1 MVQIEGP
8 GVFTEALTD
17 KCRFQ
22 TVPKY
27 MTWARPEPGNKR
39 NINAENTAMHRHIE
53 GLVAAPFTPMNT
65 DGTVNLEIIEQQAR
79 LLQRNNVVG
88 VFICG
93 TTGEG
98 PSLATAER
106 MQIMARWADVVDGE
120 MTLIAQVGHN
130 SIVEARSLAAH
141 ARQVGFDAVG
151 AMPPIFF
158 KPRTIDELVAWCAE
172 IAPAADLPFY
182 YYHIPSMTGVNFAIA
197 DFLNTAKDK
206 IPNLVGAK
214 FTFENLADYAA
225 CLALDDGRFDIL
237 FGRDEML
244 LAGLALGAKGA
255 IGSTYNFAAGLYTDI
270 IDAFA
275 KGDLQTAR
283 TLQQKSVQIIKAI
296 AQTPCGF
303 LPAAKSIMKMLN
315 LDLGPVRP
323 PLQNITD
330 SDYNTLR
337 TRLEKIDFFNHAA
350 K

>member
-1 MVQIEGP
+1 
-8 GVFTEALTD
+8 
-17 KCRFQ
+17 
-22 TVPKY
+22 
-27 MTWARPEPGNKR
+27 
-39 NINAENTAMHRHIE
+39 MHRHIE

-65 DGTVNLEIIEQQAR
+65 DGSVNLDIIEQQAR
-79 LLQRNNVVG
+79 LLRRNNVVG
-88 VFICG
+88 VFVCG

-106 MQIMARWADVVDGE
+106 MQIMTRWAEVAGGKI
-120 MTLIAQVGHN
+120 TLIAQVGHN

-151 AMPPIFF
+151 AMPPMFF
-158 KPRTIDELVAWCAE
+158 KPRTIDELIAWCDD
-172 IAPAADLPFY
+172 IADAADLPFY
-182 YYHIPSMTGVNFAIA
+182 YYHIPSMTGVDFAIA
-197 DFLNTAKDK
+197 DFLNAAKDK
-206 IPNLVGAK
+206 IHNLVGAK
-214 FTFENLADYAA
+214 FTYENLADYAA
-225 CLALDDGRFDIL
+225 CLAVGDGRFDIL

-275 KGDLQTAR
+275 KGDFRTAR
-283 TLQQKSVQIIKAI
+283 TLQQKSVEMIKAI

-303 LPAAKSIMKMLN
+303 LPAAKSIMKMLD

-330 SDYNTLR
+330 PDYNNLR
-337 TRLEKIDFFNHAA
+337 TRLEKINFFNHAA

>member
-1 MVQIEGP
+1 
-8 GVFTEALTD
+8 
-17 KCRFQ
+17 
-22 TVPKY
+22 
-27 MTWARPEPGNKR
+27 
-39 NINAENTAMHRHIE
+39 MHRPIE

-65 DGTVNLEIIEQQAR
+65 DGTVNLDIIEQQAR

-98 PSLATAER
+98 LSLTTGER
-106 MQIMARWADVVDGE
+106 MEIMTRWTKLTGGE

-141 ARQVGFDAVG
+141 ARQVGFDAIG
-151 AMPPIFF
+151 AMPPTFF
-158 KPRTIDELVAWCAE
+158 KPRTVDELVAWCAE
-172 IAPAADLPFY
+172 IAGAADLPFY
-182 YYHIPSMTGVNFAIA
+182 YYHIPSMTGVDFAVA
-197 DFLNTAKDK
+197 DFLNAAKDR
-206 IPNLVGAK
+206 IPDLAGAK
-214 FTFENLADYAA
+214 FTYENLADYAA
-225 CLALDDGRFDIL
+225 CLAIDDGRFDML

-255 IGSTYNFAAGLYTDI
+255 IGSTFNFAAGLYTGI

-283 TLQQKSVQIIKAI
+283 TLQRKSIEMIKAI

-330 SDYNTLR
+330 ADYNTLR
-337 TRLEKIDFFNHAA
+337 TRLEKINFFNHAA

>member
-1 MVQIEGP
+1 
-8 GVFTEALTD
+8 
-17 KCRFQ
+17 
-22 TVPKY
+22 
-27 MTWARPEPGNKR
+27 
-39 NINAENTAMHRHIE
+39 MHRHIE
-53 GLVAAPFTPMNT
+53 GFVAAPFTPMKA
-65 DGTVNLEIIEQQAR
+65 DGTLNLDIIEQQAR
-79 LLQRNNVVG
+79 LLQRNNVGG

-106 MQIMARWADVVDGE
+106 MQLMTRWTEVAGGK

-130 SIVEARSLAAH
+130 SIVEARLLTAH
-141 ARQVGFDAVG
+141 ARQVGFDAIG

-158 KPRTIDELVAWCAE
+158 KPRTVDELVAWCAE
-172 IAPAADLPFY
+172 IAGAADLPFY
-182 YYHIPSMTGVNFAIA
+182 YYHIPSMTGVDFAMA
-197 DFLNTAKDK
+197 DFLNAAKDK
-206 IPNLVGAK
+206 IPNLAGVK
-214 FTFENLADYAA
+214 FTYENLADYAA
-225 CLALDDGRFDIL
+225 CLAIDDGRFDVL

-244 LAGLALGAKGA
+244 LAGFALGAKGA
-255 IGSTYNFAAGLYTDI
+255 IGSTFNFAAGLYTEI
-270 IDAFA
+270 TDAFA

-283 TLQQKSVQIIKAI
+283 TLQQKSIEMIKAI

-330 SDYNTLR
+330 ADYNTLR
-337 TRLEKIDFFNHAA
+337 TRLEKINFFNHAA

>member
-1 MVQIEGP
+1 
-8 GVFTEALTD
+8 
-17 KCRFQ
+17 
-22 TVPKY
+22 
-27 MTWARPEPGNKR
+27 
-39 NINAENTAMHRHIE
+39 MHRPIE
-53 GLVAAPFTPMNT
+53 GLVAAPFTPMNA
-65 DGTVNLEIIEQQAR
+65 DCTVNLDIIEQQAR

-98 PSLATAER
+98 LSLTIGER
-106 MQIMARWADVVDGE
+106 MEIMTRWAEVAGGE

-130 SIVEARSLAAH
+130 SIIEARSLAAH

-158 KPRTIDELVAWCAE
+158 KPRTVDELVAWCAD
-172 IAPAADLPFY
+172 IAGAADLPFY
-182 YYHIPSMTGVNFAIA
+182 YYHIPSMTGVDFAIA
-197 DFLNTAKDK
+197 DFLNAAKDK
-206 IPNLVGAK
+206 IPNLAGAK
-214 FTFENLADYAA
+214 FTYENLADYAA
-225 CLALDDGRFDIL
+225 CLAADDGRFDML

-255 IGSTYNFAAGLYTDI
+255 IGSTYNFAAGLYADI

-275 KGDLQTAR
+275 KSDLQTAR
-283 TLQQKSVQIIKAI
+283 TLQQKSIEMIKAI

-303 LPAAKSIMKMLN
+303 LPASKSIMKMLN

-330 SDYNTLR
+330 ADYNTLK
-337 TRLEKIDFFNHAA
+337 TRLEKINFFNHAA

>member
-1 MVQIEGP
+1 
-8 GVFTEALTD
+8 
-17 KCRFQ
+17 
-22 TVPKY
+22 
-27 MTWARPEPGNKR
+27 
-39 NINAENTAMHRHIE
+39 MHRHIE

-65 DGTVNLEIIEQQAR
+65 DGSVNLEIIEQQAR

-98 PSLATAER
+98 LSLATAER
-106 MQIMARWADVVDGE
+106 IQIMTRWAEVAGGK

-141 ARQVGFDAVG
+141 ARQVGFDAVA
-151 AMPPIFF
+151 AMPPIFY
-158 KPRTIDELVAWCAE
+158 KPRTIDELVAWCAD
-172 IAPAADLPFY
+172 IAGAADLPFY
-182 YYHIPSMTGVNFAIA
+182 YYHIPSMTGVDFAIA
-197 DFLNTAKDK
+197 DFLNAAKDK
-206 IPNLVGAK
+206 IPNLAGAK
-214 FTFENLADYAA
+214 FTYENLADYAA
-225 CLALDDGRFDIL
+225 CLTVDDGRFDIL

-255 IGSTYNFAAGLYTDI
+255 IGSTYNFAAGLYTHI
-270 IDAFA
+270 FDAFA
-275 KGDLQTAR
+275 KGDLRTAQ
-283 TLQQKSVQIIKAI
+283 TLQQKSIEMINAI

-330 SDYNTLR
+330 PDYNTLR
-337 TRLEKIDFFNHAA
+337 TRLEKINFFNYAA